1 MHSSTSAYIALQKL
15 YKEQHRADLAEYRAI
30 LTSTLEAVGLP
41 ADAIPNDEIETFV
54 KNSSAVAIVK
64 GTPLR
69 ESKETGEALQKILS
83 ELGGGSMGE

>member
-1 MHSSTSAYIALQKL
+1 LQNL

-41 ADAIPNDEIETFV
+41 SDAIPNDEIETFV

-64 GTPLR
+64 GVPLR
-69 ESKETGEALQKILS
+69 ESKEAAEGLQKVLS
-83 ELGGGSMGE
+83 ELQLRSRAISDS